1 MYDLITEHWK
11 KYVEQLEM
19 EVSRKGKYGDQELLE
34 KSRELQW
41 IKETEICVVV
51 SSEQNEIRSFRNGI

>member
-1 MYDLITEHWK
+1 
-11 KYVEQLEM
+11 LEK
-19 EVSRKGKYGDQELLE
+19 EVSKGKYGDQELLE

-51 SSEQNEIRSFRNGI
+51 SSEQNEIQKFQKWDLDIEPHREK